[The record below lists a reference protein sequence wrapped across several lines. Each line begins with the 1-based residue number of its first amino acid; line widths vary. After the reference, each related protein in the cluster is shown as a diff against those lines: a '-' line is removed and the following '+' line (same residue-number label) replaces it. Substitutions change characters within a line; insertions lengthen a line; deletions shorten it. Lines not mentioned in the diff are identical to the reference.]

1 MANNHG
7 GRRIGAGRPTKENQK
22 EKQNKYIQFICS
34 EVEKETIINGFEAFK
49 KKNNIELSF
58 KQYIKRNL
66 LFASELYSSPDY
78 QIENNELEQYYTK
91 PEIAQYCVSLMDLS
105 SYSLIVEPSAGT
117 GAFLVPLRNSSKNII
132 SMDIDPKEKSI
143 TKKDFFDYLPER
155 SNILVIGNPPFGKN
169 SSLAIRFINHAA
181 HFADTIAFI
190 LPVSFKKGYLQNQL
204 NEHLEL
210 VSVYDLPAE
219 AFIKSDGNQFNYET
233 AFFIFRYSETYK
245 RELEEIKPQGFSFTK
260 SKNDADIFIIRK
272 GKKAGVSGFISD
284 VPSLFD
290 SIYYIKLEDK
300 KKIAPAIELLN
311 THNWSLKRYSMNT
324 INQNDVS
331 SVLNILL

>member
-1 MANNHG
+1 
-7 GRRIGAGRPTKENQK
+7 
-22 EKQNKYIQFICS
+22 
-34 EVEKETIINGFEAFK
+34 
-49 KKNNIELSF
+49 
-58 KQYIKRNL
+58 
-66 LFASELYSSPDY
+66 
-78 QIENNELEQYYTK
+78 
-91 PEIAQYCVSLMDLS
+91 MDLS

-260 SKNDADIFIIRK
+260 SNFSCFI
-272 GKKAGVSGFISD
+272 
-284 VPSLFD
+284 
-290 SIYYIKLEDK
+290 
-300 KKIAPAIELLN
+300 
-311 THNWSLKRYSMNT
+311 
-324 INQNDVS
+324 
-331 SVLNILL
+331 